1 MFFHPSTEAPSAQ
14 LTATPIL
21 YMYARAYEIEV
32 PSPVEWSSVQASRT
46 KQPIKRDTG
55 NSSENGEQST
65 VSTCLR
71 PLLIKAA
78 TTTDQGCDHY

>member
-1 MFFHPSTEAPSAQ
+1 MRSKFHHQ
-14 LTATPIL
+14 LNGVLSNP
-21 YMYARAYEIEV
+21 
-32 PSPVEWSSVQASRT
+32 PRT
-46 KQPIKRDTG
+46 KHSIKRDTG

-78 TTTDQGCDHY
+78 TTTDRSYDHY